1 VTGRVVVVGSVN
13 MDVAVRTSRLPNPG
27 ETLLAQ
33 GIRRSGGGKG
43 ANQAVGAA
51 RAGGADT
58 AMVGAVGTDGDGD
71 ALLADLRADGIDV
84 TGVRRLEDHPTGVA
98 LITIDDD
105 AENTIVVAAG
115 ANAAVELSDGDL
127 ATVGTADVVLAQLE
141 IPQEV
146 VAEAARA
153 RRAGA
158 RFVLNAAPGA
168 DLIPSL
174 VTEIDVL
181 VVNEHEAVEIAQR
194 PGVDAALRR
203 LLEDV
208 PTVLVTLG
216 AQGARLV
223 ARDGTDLRV
232 ASPKVEATDT
242 VAAGDTFCGVYVASL
257 AQGLDERVCL
267 ERACA
272 AASFAVQRPGAQAS
286 VPTVAEVDRRAREVY
301 GGTHG

>member
-1 VTGRVVVVGSVN
+1 MTGRVVVVGSVN
-13 MDVAVRTSRLPNPG
+13 MDVAVRTSRLPHPG
-27 ETLLAQ
+27 ETLLARGVQ
-33 GIRRSGGGKG
+33 RSGGGKG

-115 ANAAVELSDGDL
+115 ANAAVQLSDRDL
-127 ATVGTADVVLAQLE
+127 ATVATADVVLAQLE

-158 RFVLNAAPGA
+158 RFVLNAAPAA

-203 LLEDV
+203 LLKDV

-242 VAAGDTFCGVYVASL
+242 VAAGDTFCGVYAASV
-257 AQGLDERVCL
+257 AQGLHERVCL

-272 AASFAVQRPGAQAS
+272 AASLAVQRPGAQAS
-286 VPTVAEVDRRAREVY
+286 VPTVAEVDRQAREVY
-301 GGTHG
+301 SGTHG